1 MKTSIKIAIADDHP
15 MVIRGIRNML
25 EDYPNI
31 EVSHI
36 FSHGKEVMEGLKAM
50 PPDVLL
56 LDIHMPGMNGDELL
70 PLITEQFPSMSV
82 LILTNTEQAEWVTQ
96 MIKKGALGYLLKST
110 DQQTLVKAIETVHA
124 GKEYIDSQ
132 LKDVLL
138 KYMLD
143 EQKKAASQPSISR
156 REKEVLKLIVE
167 GCTNQQIAEQLFLG
181 QRTVETYRLNLMT
194 KLNVK
199 NTATLVRKVIE
210 DGLLK

>member
-1 MKTSIKIAIADDHP
+1 MKIPIKIGIADDHP

-31 EVSHI
+31 EILQV
-36 FSHGKEVMEGLKAM
+36 FSNGKEVLQGLKNAT
-50 PPDVLL
+50 PDVLL

-70 PLITEQFPSMSV
+70 PLIRESFPNLSV
-82 LILTNTEQAEWVTQ
+82 LILTNIEQAEWVQ
-96 MIKKGALGYLLKST
+96 RMMNEGASGYLLKST
-110 DQQTLVKAIETVHA
+110 DQQTLVTAIEKVHA

-132 LKDVLL
+132 LKEAVLE
-138 KYMLD
+138 YMLR
-143 EQKKAASQPSISR
+143 EQKKAAALPSISR

-181 QRTVETYRLNLMT
+181 LRTIETYRLNLMT

-199 NTATLVRKVIE
+199 NTASLVRKAIE
-210 DGLLK
+210 DQLIN

>member
-1 MKTSIKIAIADDHP
+1 MKIPIKIGIADDHP

-31 EVSHI
+31 EILQV
-36 FSHGKEVMEGLKAM
+36 FCNGKEVLQGLKNAT
-50 PPDVLL
+50 PDVLL

-70 PLITEQFPSMSV
+70 PLIRESFPNLSV
-82 LILTNTEQAEWVTQ
+82 LILTNIEQAEWVQ
-96 MIKKGALGYLLKST
+96 RMMNEGASGYLLKST
-110 DQQTLVKAIETVHA
+110 DQQTLVTAIEKVHA

-132 LKDVLL
+132 LKEAVLE
-138 KYMLD
+138 YMLR
-143 EQKKAASQPSISR
+143 EQKKAAALPSISR

-181 QRTVETYRLNLMT
+181 LRTIETYRLNLMT

-199 NTATLVRKVIE
+199 NTASLVRKAIE
-210 DGLLK
+210 DQLMN